1 MSVAVG
7 DKLWI
12 KHEEHAWLAGRVSK
26 LDSVN
31 ATIDTEIGQLKIK
44 LDEAKKLEPCGSHI
58 DDSVD
63 NLVDLDELSEGAIL
77 HHTRKR
83 YKTQAIYTNVGAI
96 LVAVNPF
103 ERLNIYGENDI
114 KQASN
119 PAVSRPHVFVTGYTA
134 YQQLRMNLKNQ
145 AVLISGESGAGT

>member
-7 DKLWI
+7 DRVWI
-12 KHEEHAWLAGRVSK
+12 KHEEHAWLSGRITK
-26 LDSVN
+26 LDPSF
-31 ATIDTEIGQLKIK
+31 ATLDTEAGQIK
-44 LDEAKKLEPCGSHI
+44 MKTAEAHKLEPCGSHI
-58 DDSVD
+58 DDAVD

-83 YKTQAIYTNVGAI
+83 YKQQTIYTNVGAI

-119 PAVSRPHVFVTGYTA
+119 PTVSRPHVFVTGYVA

-145 AVLISGESGAGT
+145 AVLISGESGAGI